1 MSVLLC
7 MIRASKLH
15 PPETHI
21 RAKRLQSAVA
31 SGIQETKMSFSLY
44 FHNPPILW
52 LIRPSVAKCSI

>member
-15 PPETHI
+15 PPETQI
-21 RAKRLQSAVA
+21 RVKGLQSAVV
-31 SGIQETKMSFSLY
+31 SGIQKTKMSFSLY
-44 FHNPPILW
+44 FHNPHILS